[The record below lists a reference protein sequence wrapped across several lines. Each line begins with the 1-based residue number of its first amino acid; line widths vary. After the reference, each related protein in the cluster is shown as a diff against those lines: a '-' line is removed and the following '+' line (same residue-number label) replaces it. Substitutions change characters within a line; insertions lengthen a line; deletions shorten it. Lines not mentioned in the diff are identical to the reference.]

1 MILIITEKKIGI
13 NSLSGEKKSG
23 NNTGRGKFFSG
34 KNLVT
39 AKNLVTFPRLFFPQ
53 QGKLFTD
60 PSRTQFRSIV

>member
-53 QGKLFTD
+53 
-60 PSRTQFRSIV
+60 